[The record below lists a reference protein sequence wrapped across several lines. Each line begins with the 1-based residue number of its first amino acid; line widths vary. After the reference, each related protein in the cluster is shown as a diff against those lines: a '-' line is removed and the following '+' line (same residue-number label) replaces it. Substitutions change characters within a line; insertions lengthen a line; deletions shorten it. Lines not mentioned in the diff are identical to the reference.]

1 MSLGIDKTKSLM
13 LALTQLALDLIDLIR
28 KGISLDSIQKV
39 VAIYLDAKRSCAA
52 AKGVSEELKD
62 LDKAESGELGMLAL
76 SCFQQILQAL
86 IK

>member
-1 MSLGIDKTKSLM
+1 MGIDKTKTLM
-13 LALTQLALDLIDLIR
+13 MALTHLACELIDLFR
-28 KGISLDSIQKV
+28 RGINLDSIQKIV
-39 VAIYLDAKRSCAA
+39 HIFVDAQRACAA

-62 LDKAESGELGMLAL
+62 LDKQESAELGMLAL